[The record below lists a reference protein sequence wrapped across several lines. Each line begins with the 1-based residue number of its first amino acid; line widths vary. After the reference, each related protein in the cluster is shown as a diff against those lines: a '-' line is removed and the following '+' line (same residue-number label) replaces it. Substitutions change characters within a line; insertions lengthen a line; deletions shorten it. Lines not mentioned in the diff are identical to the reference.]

1 MARIDGT
8 LVPIANEH
16 LTEAGL
22 DAIMTIVSERT
33 PKKREQFF
41 ATGDLDTAYLADA
54 VGRFRVKR
62 VPPAR
67 LDLVRVSL
75 RADGGPQLREAVTLL
90 GSQT

>member
-41 ATGDLDTAYLADA
+41 A
-54 VGRFRVKR
+54 
-62 VPPAR
+62 PAT
-67 LDLVRVSL
+67 STPHTWPTPS
-75 RADGGPQLREAVTLL
+75 AGFA
-90 GSQT
+90 